1 MSTKCQQT
9 VNKTQKR
16 LQNPKKSAVF
26 FCEICDYNT
35 SHKSHYTK
43 HLSSKKHVNKMS
55 TKFRKTAP
63 KKCRKVPFFF
73 ECDYCLKKYKSRQG
87 LWAHKK
93 KCKNITSVTELKNE
107 NINKNEN
114 NEILDIVLKNN
125 ENNNEILE
133 SSNKI
138 LETSN
143 KILESNE
150 TDEFVTL
157 KKDEYL
163 QMLEQAAEAK
173 GKAKGYK
180 EVIDMVK
187 NGSLGNNTNNIGT
200 QNNITLNVFL
210 NEHCKDALNLEDF
223 MKNIHF
229 KLKDILNE
237 GNYIDNCV
245 SVKLLN
251 DLNEIPV
258 TKRPIHCTDQ
268 RRKNFM
274 VKDKEEGWIKE
285 KVTEGSKIQKEIDK
299 LYDKA
304 YLEFYH
310 AYDEKHPFPHNTIE
324 EDLKQR
330 TSHNIIQKKDKHKIV
345 GTVARSVDIKEA
357 MEKISKK
364 K

>member
-1 MSTKCQQT
+1 MSIKCQQT

-26 FCEICDYNT
+26 FCKICDYNT
-35 SHKSHYTK
+35 CHKSHYNK
-43 HLSSKKHVNKMS
+43 HLTSKKHVNKMS
-55 TKFRKTAP
+55 IKSQKTAP

-73 ECDYCLKKYKSRQG
+73 ECEYCPKKYKSRQG
-87 LWAHKK
+87 LWVHKK
-93 KCKNITSVTELKNE
+93 KCKKKISVSE
-107 NINKNEN
+107 IKNEN
-114 NEILDIVLKNN
+114 NKDEILDIILKNN
-125 ENNNEILE
+125 EPNE
-133 SSNKI
+133 
-138 LETSN
+138 

-150 TDEFVTL
+150 KILESNKKILESNENDEFVTL
-157 KKDEYL
+157 KKDKYIK
-163 QMLEQAAEAK
+163 MLEQAAEAK
-173 GKAKGYK
+173 GKAKGYE
-180 EVIDMVK
+180 EVINMVK

-229 KLKDILNE
+229 KLKDVLSN

-251 DLNEIPV
+251 DLKEIPV

-274 VKDKEEGWIKE
+274 VKDKEEGWVKE
-285 KVTEGSKIQKEIDK
+285 KGLDGSKIQKEINK

-304 YLEFYH
+304 YFEFYH
-310 AYDEKHPFPHNTIE
+310 AYDDEHPYPHNTIQ
-324 EDLKQR
+324 EDLKQQ
-330 TSHNIIQKKDKHKIV
+330 TSHNIIQKKDKHTIM
-345 GTVARSVDIKEA
+345 GSVARNVDIKEA
-357 MEKISKK
+357 IEEISNKK
-364 K
+364 

>member
-16 LQNPKKSAVF
+16 LQNSKKSAVF

-35 SHKSHYTK
+35 CHKSHYNK
-43 HLSSKKHVNKMS
+43 HLASKKHVNKMS
-55 TKFRKTAP
+55 TKSQKTAP

-73 ECDYCLKKYKSRQG
+73 SCENCHKKYKSRQG

-93 KCKNITSVTELKNE
+93 KCKKKISVSSPK
-107 NINKNEN
+107 NKNKN
-114 NEILDIVLKNN
+114 NEILDLVLKNN
-125 ENNNEILE
+125 EEKQEILE
-133 SSNKI
+133 
-138 LETSN
+138 L
-143 KILESNE
+143 
-150 TDEFVTL
+150 DENDGEFITM
-157 KKDEYL
+157 KKEKYIE
-163 QMLEQAAEAK
+163 MLEQAAEAK

-187 NGSLGNNTNNIGT
+187 EGSLGNNTNNIGT

-210 NEHCKDALNLEDF
+210 NEHCKDAVNLEDF

-229 KLKDILNE
+229 QLKDVLND
-237 GNYIDNCV
+237 GNYIEDCV

-268 RRKNFM
+268 KRKNFV

-285 KVTEGSKIQKEIDK
+285 KANKGGKIQKEIDK

-304 YLEFYH
+304 YVEFYH
-310 AYDEKHPFPHNTIE
+310 AYDDEHPYPQNTIQ
-324 EDLKQR
+324 EDLKQQ
-330 TSHNIIQKKDKHKIV
+330 TSHTINQKKDKHRIV
-345 GTVARSVDIKEA
+345 GSVAKTVDVKEA
-357 MEKISKK
+357 MKDINNEDS
-364 K
+364 